1 MSEHIPK
8 VSIGMPVYN
17 GGEYLRRAIQT
28 LLNQTFTDFELII
41 CDNGSTDGTQA
52 LCREFAAKDGRVRF
66 FENEKNLGAWGN
78 HNRTFELARGQY
90 FKWAADDDEHT
101 PDYLEK
107 TVGVLDSQPDVVCV
121 QGTTKLIDSDGEEIT
136 VDDELRGY
144 KYDRA
149 GNLLVLRPPQKWDR
163 ALDSDNPAHRFR
175 DAVLHVGYANE
186 VFGLCRRDVFARTD
200 LQGPYYGS
208 DKVIVVQLA
217 CMGKIR
223 ILPDKMFL
231 FRRHPDQSASITN
244 AAQRESW
251 NDPNQKVIQKKKRA
265 SRLYPR
271 WMCLKGYWRGMC
283 MARMSLWQRLYS
295 LGVLAVY
302 ILQPNRW
309 WNFVKEG
316 LGIKPRPVSSKPVSG
331 AQTSGA

>member
-1 MSEHIPK
+1 MNVHVPK

-17 GGEYLRRAIQT
+17 GGAYLRRAIET
-28 LLNQTFTDFELII
+28 LLNQSFTDFELII
-41 CDNGSTDGTQA
+41 CDNGSTDGTQE
-52 LCREFAAKDGRVRF
+52 LCREFAEKDSRVRF
-66 FENEKNLGAWGN
+66 FVNEKNLGAWGN

-101 PDYLEK
+101 LDYLEK
-107 TVGVLDSQPDVVCV
+107 TVRVLDSEPDVVCV
-121 QGTTKLIDSDGEEIT
+121 QGTTRLIDSDGTEIT
-136 VDDELRGY
+136 VEDELRGY

-217 CMGKIR
+217 CMGKIK
-223 ILPDKMFL
+223 ILPEKMFL

-251 NDPNQKVIQKKKRA
+251 NDPQQKQTQKKKRA
-265 SRLYPR
+265 SRIYPR
-271 WMCLKGYWRGMC
+271 WMCFKGYWRGLR
-283 MARMSLWQRLYS
+283 MAKMTPWQRMYS
-295 LGVLAVY
+295 FGVLGVYA
-302 ILQPNRW
+302 LQPQRW
-309 WNFVKEG
+309 WNLTKEALG
-316 LGIKPRPVSSKPVSG
+316 LRPRAAALRAPSG